1 MTLGEADTRAKL
13 IDPTLHQR
21 GWLEDFIKREE
32 TAGAIDIIGGK
43 PSQRKKGRID
53 YTLRIRIGEGTQPVA
68 IALIEAKAERLPPGH
83 GLEQAKGYELC
94 QRFQI
99 PFVFSSHGHQFV
111 EFDRTTGLT
120 SKAKSLSEFPTPQQL
135 QVRYEKAVGFQLTDE
150 VAKPLLMPYTDGEL
164 GRRYYQDAAIRAA
177 LEKIACCQVQG
188 EAARVL
194 LTLATGAGKTFI
206 AVNLLKRI
214 VDSGQMT
221 KALFVCDRNELG
233 IQATA
238 AFQNL
243 FGTNAAR
250 VIAGNNQKNARVL
263 IATYQTLDV
272 DSDEGTANFLT
283 KNYPEN
289 YFSHI
294 VIDECHRSAWGKW
307 SQVLTRNAQAV
318 QIGLTATP
326 RQLEF
331 TEDSPE
337 AQADRQITADN
348 LRYFGEP
355 VYEYDIGQGIED
367 GYLAACEIQR
377 SRVNLDDTGI
387 TLEQVLARNPKN
399 AITGQPVTRE
409 ELETLYQNTSFEKRI
424 LLPDRVW
431 AMSQDLFNYL
441 LQTGGPEQKTVI
453 FCVRDSHADEVAIAF
468 NNLYAKWCR
477 ENGQK
482 PVQNYAFKCT
492 SANDGQTSLKDL
504 KEMSR
509 NFFIATMVDLLST
522 GVDIPRLRNVA
533 FFKYMK
539 SPIMFYQM
547 VGRGTRL
554 DVNTEKL
561 MFRLY
566 DYTNATRLFGQSF
579 LSKFTPQP
587 ANPTGGGGEGPT
599 EPPLTIVVEG
609 FEVQIVSDG
618 RSVLTMIDGQAM
630 PMAVEDYEAQ
640 LTERLL
646 NLVTTSME
654 FRSRWVSPEAR
665 RGLLA
670 QLLEGGRSPKVVQLL
685 RKMEDYDLYDV
696 LGQLGYEVKPK
707 TRIFRFAEFV
717 RQQTDW
723 LGAMP
728 LATAM
733 TIQAIAQ
740 QFVVSGTDGL
750 EDQRLFQVPEIA
762 RAGGLNALKLLG
774 KPGEVLQEMKIKL
787 FEV

>member
-53 YTLRIRIGEGTQPVA
+53 YTLRLRIGEETQPVA
-68 IALIEAKAERLPPGH
+68 IALIEAKAEHLPPGH

-99 PFVFSSHGHQFV
+99 PFVFSSNGHQFV

-120 SKAKSLSEFPTPQQL
+120 SKAKPLSEFPTPQEL

-150 VAKPLLMPYTDGEL
+150 VAKPLLMPYTGGES

-177 LEKIACCQVQG
+177 LEKIARCQVQG
-188 EAARVL
+188 EPARVL

-233 IQATA
+233 MQATA

-250 VIAGNNQKNARVL
+250 VMAGNNQKNARVL

-294 VIDECHRSAWGKW
+294 IIDECHRSAWGKW
-307 SQVLTRNAQAV
+307 SQVLTRNAQAI

-367 GYLAACEIQR
+367 G
-377 SRVNLDDTGI
+377 
-387 TLEQVLARNPKN
+387 
-399 AITGQPVTRE
+399 
-409 ELETLYQNTSFEKRI
+409 
-424 LLPDRVW
+424 
-431 AMSQDLFNYL
+431 
-441 LQTGGPEQKTVI
+441 
-453 FCVRDSHADEVAIAF
+453 
-468 NNLYAKWCR
+468 
-477 ENGQK
+477 
-482 PVQNYAFKCT
+482 
-492 SANDGQTSLKDL
+492 
-504 KEMSR
+504 
-509 NFFIATMVDLLST
+509 
-522 GVDIPRLRNVA
+522 
-533 FFKYMK
+533 
-539 SPIMFYQM
+539 
-547 VGRGTRL
+547 
-554 DVNTEKL
+554 
-561 MFRLY
+561 
-566 DYTNATRLFGQSF
+566 
-579 LSKFTPQP
+579 
-587 ANPTGGGGEGPT
+587 
-599 EPPLTIVVEG
+599 
-609 FEVQIVSDG
+609 
-618 RSVLTMIDGQAM
+618 
-630 PMAVEDYEAQ
+630 
-640 LTERLL
+640 
-646 NLVTTSME
+646 
-654 FRSRWVSPEAR
+654 
-665 RGLLA
+665 
-670 QLLEGGRSPKVVQLL
+670 
-685 RKMEDYDLYDV
+685 
-696 LGQLGYEVKPK
+696 
-707 TRIFRFAEFV
+707 
-717 RQQTDW
+717 
-723 LGAMP
+723 
-728 LATAM
+728 
-733 TIQAIAQ
+733 
-740 QFVVSGTDGL
+740 
-750 EDQRLFQVPEIA
+750 
-762 RAGGLNALKLLG
+762 LLG
-774 KPGEVLQEMKIKL
+774 
-787 FEV
+787 

>member
-1 MTLGEADTRAKL
+1 MTLSEADTRAKL
-13 IDPTLHQR
+13 IDPMLHQR

-32 TAGAIDIIGGK
+32 TAGAIDIIGGQ
-43 PSQRKKGRID
+43 PRQRKKGRID
-53 YTLRIRIGEGTQPVA
+53 YTLRLRIGEGTQPVA
-68 IALIEAKAERLPPGH
+68 IALIEAKAAHLPAGH

-94 QRFQI
+94 QRFHI
-99 PFVFSSHGHQFV
+99 PFVFSSNGHQFV

-120 SKAKSLSEFPTPQQL
+120 SKAKPLSEFPTPQEL
-135 QVRYEKAVGFQLTDE
+135 QARYEKAVGFQLTDE
-150 VAKPLLMPYTDGEL
+150 VAKPLLMPYTGGES

-177 LEKIACCQVQG
+177 LEKIARCQVQG

-250 VIAGNNQKNARVL
+250 VVSGNNQKNARVL

-294 VIDECHRSAWGKW
+294 IIDECHRSAWGKW
-307 SQVLTRNAQAV
+307 SQVLTRNTQAI

-337 AQADRQITADN
+337 TQADRQITADN

-355 VYEYDIGQGIED
+355 VYEYDIGKGIED
-367 GYLAACEIQR
+367 GYLAACEIQP

-409 ELETLYQNTSFEKRI
+409 ELETLYQKTSFENRI

-431 AMSQDLFNYL
+431 AMSQDLFSYL

-468 NNLYAKWCR
+468 NNLYAKWCQ
-477 ENGQK
+477 ENEQK

-492 SANDGQTSLKDL
+492 SANDGQSYLADL
-504 KEMSR
+504 KGSNR
-509 NFFIATMVDLLST
+509 NFFIATTVDLLST
-522 GVDIPRLRNVA
+522 GVDVPSLRNVA

-554 DVNTEKL
+554 DMTTDKL

-566 DYTNATRLFGQSF
+566 DYTNATRLFGKSF
-579 LSKFTPQP
+579 LSKLAPK
-587 ANPTGGGGEGPT
+587 GGGGDSPPP

-609 FEVQIVSDG
+609 FEVQIVAEG
-618 RSVLTMIDGQAM
+618 RSVLTMVDGQTM
-630 PMAVEDYEAQ
+630 PMAVED
-640 LTERLL
+640 
-646 NLVTTSME
+646 
-654 FRSRWVSPEAR
+654 
-665 RGLLA
+665 
-670 QLLEGGRSPKVVQLL
+670 
-685 RKMEDYDLYDV
+685 
-696 LGQLGYEVKPK
+696 
-707 TRIFRFAEFV
+707 
-717 RQQTDW
+717 
-723 LGAMP
+723 
-728 LATAM
+728 
-733 TIQAIAQ
+733 
-740 QFVVSGTDGL
+740 
-750 EDQRLFQVPEIA
+750 
-762 RAGGLNALKLLG
+762 
-774 KPGEVLQEMKIKL
+774 
-787 FEV
+787 